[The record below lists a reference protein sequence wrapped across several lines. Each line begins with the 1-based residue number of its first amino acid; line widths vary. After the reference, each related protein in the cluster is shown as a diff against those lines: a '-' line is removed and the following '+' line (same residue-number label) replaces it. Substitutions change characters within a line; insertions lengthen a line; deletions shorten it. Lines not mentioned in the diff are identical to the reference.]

1 DYANLQLS
9 YAHIYSPATGI
20 ISKKNVQVGQF
31 VQAGQP
37 LFSIVQDSSIWIT
50 ANFKE
55 TQLEEM
61 RVNEEVDIHVDA
73 FPDLEVKGSVESLS
87 GVTGA
92 KSSLLPPDNASGNFI
107 KVVQRV
113 PVKIKITADKETIK
127 KLKPGM
133 SVSVAVVTK

>member
-1 DYANLQLS
+1 M
-9 YAHIYSPATGI
+9 
-20 ISKKNVQVGQF
+20 
-31 VQAGQP
+31 QAGQP